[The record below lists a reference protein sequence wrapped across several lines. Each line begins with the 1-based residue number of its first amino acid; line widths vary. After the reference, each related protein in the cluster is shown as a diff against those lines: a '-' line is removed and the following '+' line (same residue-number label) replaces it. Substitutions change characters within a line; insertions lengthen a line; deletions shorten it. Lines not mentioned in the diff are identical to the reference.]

1 MDIGLSL
8 SFPFQDEEW
17 VRKIAIGAVIVLVG
31 IITFGIVLLPLLG
44 WGLEV
49 MRRLIRDQY
58 PVLPEWQDFGQ
69 LFMDGLK
76 VFALSFVW
84 SLPIILVSACIGFAG
99 AFSGSAGGEFGQS
112 AQTAIGSVGAI
123 VSTCIGIPYG
133 LAIGILLPAAM
144 GILAD
149 SDDFGRALNPANAF
163 QLVRDN
169 IGNYLIAWFVGG
181 VALFIVEIVGTLA
194 CFIGLLPALAY
205 GTAVVS
211 HLYGQAYR
219 LSAPAPVSA
228 V

>member
-31 IITFGIVLLPLLG
+31 IITFGIVLLPLMG

-69 LFMDGLK
+69 LFVDGLK
-76 VFALSFVW
+76 LFALSFVW
-84 SLPIILVSACIGFAG
+84 ALPIILVSACLGVLG
-99 AFSGSAGGEFGQS
+99 AFSTSGGGEFGQG
-112 AQTAIGSVGAI
+112 AQTAIGSVSAI

-163 QLVRDN
+163 RLVRDN
-169 IGNYLIAWFVGG
+169 IGNYLIAWFIGG
-181 VALFIVEIVGTLA
+181 LALFVVQIVGTIA
-194 CFIGLLPALAY
+194 CGIGLLPALAY

-219 LSAPAPVSA
+219 LSAPAAAAA